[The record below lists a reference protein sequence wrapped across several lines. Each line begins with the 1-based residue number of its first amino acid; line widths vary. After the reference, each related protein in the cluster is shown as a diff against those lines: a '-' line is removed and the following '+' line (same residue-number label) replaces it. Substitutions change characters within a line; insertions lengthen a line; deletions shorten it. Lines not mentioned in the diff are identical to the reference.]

1 MAADRMTWEAQHLCI
16 MVKPCDD
23 GRIVLEISTLE
34 AGLDR
39 RIYFTAQEWESF
51 KATADHQMRIAQRY
65 V

>member
-1 MAADRMTWEAQHLCI
+1 MTWEPQHLCI
-16 MVKPCDD
+16 MVKPCAD
-23 GRIVLEISTLE
+23 GRIVMEISTLE

-51 KATADHQMRIAQRY
+51 KAVADQQMRTAQRH